1 MGDIVPRDQ
10 LVKQGVKGV
19 GGVGAG
25 IGTLILSAIAS
36 PAHPLPGLIVGAIVG
51 VAGMVIASSREDRN
65 AGLVAMGAGGLTMLS
80 SIPLIGH
87 VVGWLMPV
95 AGVGLIAAGAWSLL
109 NFWRNLRRRSR

>member
-95 AGVGLIAAGAWSLL
+95 AGVGLIATGAWSLL